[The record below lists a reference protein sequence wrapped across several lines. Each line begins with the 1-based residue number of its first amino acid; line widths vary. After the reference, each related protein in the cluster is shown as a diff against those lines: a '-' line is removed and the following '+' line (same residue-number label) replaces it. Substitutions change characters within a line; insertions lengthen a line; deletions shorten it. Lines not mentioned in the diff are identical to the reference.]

1 MYLWIEMSLDC
12 SLFMVIRV
20 DIFYME
26 NFLNGN
32 FIAPRSEKVSF
43 RYKER
48 KIKIW
53 GWSDF
58 AWPTPKTSIDDMEFF
73 SNFSFFFHFFF
84 SFERVVWLE
93 STNIAKI
100 NKYWAISYQIA
111 LNSLQ
116 NLWFFFAKIDYF
128 HMKFTIPTI
137 THRKKYHFHF
147 LWRKSAQ
154 WDQNKSI
161 WYIDHSSMS
170 ISLVFTHVQSS
181 SSLKSFVGR
190 FSVQRFMTF
199 DG

>member
-1 MYLWIEMSLDC
+1 MKD
-12 SLFMVIRV
+12 IRV

-116 NLWFFFAKIDYF
+116 NLWFFLQKLTIFIWNSQSPPLRTEKSTISTFCDVNQLNGIKI
-128 HMKFTIPTI
+128 
-137 THRKKYHFHF
+137 
-147 LWRKSAQ
+147 S
-154 WDQNKSI
+154 
-161 WYIDHSSMS
+161 
-170 ISLVFTHVQSS
+170 
-181 SSLKSFVGR
+181 R
-190 FSVQRFMTF
+190 F
-199 DG
+199 DI